1 MTAAPFPKLVLAT
14 HNVGK
19 LREIAALLA
28 PFGVEV
34 ISAGSLGL
42 PEPDETETTFTGNA
56 LIKARAA
63 CAGSGLPALSDD
75 SGLEVTALGGAPGVY
90 SADWAGVPRDF
101 GRAMDEVLRQMAA
114 GGSTDRSARFVCVLA
129 LVHPDGREQLF
140 EGEVRGTIAEAPRG
154 TRGFGYDPIFIATGD
169 TATFGEIDPD
179 EKHAKSHR
187 ADAFAKLKAQVFG

>member
-1 MTAAPFPKLVLAT
+1 MRAAPFPKLVLAT
-14 HNVGK
+14 HNSGK

-42 PEPDETETTFTGNA
+42 PEPDETETTFAGNA

-101 GRAMDEVLRQMAA
+101 CRAMDEVLRQMAE
-114 GGSTDRSARFVCVLA
+114 GGSQDRSARFVCVLA
-129 LVHPDGREQLF
+129 LVYPDGREQLF
-140 EGEVRGTIAEAPRG
+140 EGEVRGSIAPAARG
-154 TRGFGYDPIFIATGD
+154 TRGFGYDPIFIAEGD
-169 TATFGEIDPD
+169 SATFGEIDP
-179 EKHAKSHR
+179 EAKHAKSHR